1 MSTYLTAGIILITAS
16 LFGFLYV
23 TFSIL
28 LYTVQV
34 FRTTVLMLLPET
46 AVSLFCGIVGG
57 YFLGLS
63 RRIHEP
69 AQTESEVS

>member
-1 MSTYLTAGIILITAS
+1 MSTYLTAGIVLIAAS

-28 LYTVQV
+28 SYTVEI
-34 FRTTVLMLLPET
+34 FRATVLMLLPES
-46 AVSLFCGIVGG
+46 AVSLLCGIIGG
-57 YFLGLS
+57 YFIGLS

-69 AQTESEVS
+69 IKPEPEVS